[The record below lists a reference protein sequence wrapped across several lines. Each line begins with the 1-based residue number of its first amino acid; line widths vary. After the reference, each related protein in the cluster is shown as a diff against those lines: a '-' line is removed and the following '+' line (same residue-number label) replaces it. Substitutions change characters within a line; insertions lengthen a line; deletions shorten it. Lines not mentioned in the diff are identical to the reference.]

1 MLVPLTQKNTWM
13 PEMNPVPV
21 IVPLKFWLAVGVEFQ
36 EYDEIVGAAAW
47 TVNAADSADCPTEV
61 WT

>member
-1 MLVPLTQKNTWM
+1 VLVPLTQKNTWV
-13 PEMNPVPV
+13 PETNPVPV
-21 IVPLKFWLAVGVEFQ
+21 IVPLKFWLAFGVEVQ

-47 TVNAADSADCPTEV
+47 TVNDAERADCPPEV